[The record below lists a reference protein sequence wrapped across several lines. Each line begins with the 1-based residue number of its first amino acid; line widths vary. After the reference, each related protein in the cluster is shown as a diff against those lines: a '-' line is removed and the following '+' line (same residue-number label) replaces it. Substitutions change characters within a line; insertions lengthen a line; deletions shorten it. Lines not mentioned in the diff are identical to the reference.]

1 MVFKPFTHLARQSF
15 AKTFT
20 HGYAQTVVAATQSS
34 YASSTTPFSPFGN
47 HHSSRFV
54 KPGTVQLHNAFH
66 NASTSAAGVAN
77 KNQPS
82 QTSEGADAGLAA
94 YFEAWQNQQHHGEGK
109 EWKQFQFTKRIGWKG
124 PVIVVEGKGEAKE
137 DLGLPLDALPD
148 RGGLDRAYSTSA
160 VDDIKR
166 AEDDVAEATAVAN
179 VDEAIAKEIHHIQ
192 LSAASR
198 EEAQSNLVSD
208 VHDQSF
214 KNPGSDLGKSDSPS
228 TVSSFG
234 TTIASDQ
241 STGSSGTAA
250 STSMQ
255 ITDSQ
260 ALSDYISML
269 HDSQS
274 FAEIPRVFESMLVK
288 GLRPSIKAYNALLA
302 AAIHLP
308 TAKHHIVP
316 KALDVYSDMLRRK
329 LLPDTAFYTTIIQL
343 LSRRALDVFGM
354 KASMDKKRLRFGGL
368 RESGQ
373 FLFRSN
379 EAEYDILTEDNA
391 LTNAV
396 KLFDSSVA
404 MSMPR
409 VYSSETYQLLVTACA
424 MHNRVDDMIR
434 AYSHMERH
442 GVTPIAAMFPPM
454 IAAFGVSGDLS
465 SAVECYNEYKLLAIA
480 NDAGETAIIDRRDN
494 EVYAAVVKAY
504 AANGHDGG
512 HRFFRKIIDSYGTVT
527 EHRAERVEAVQDTI
541 VLDAFIQECLDSGKF
556 VEAFKTAEEQSLTP
570 FSRSQAMARI
580 CTAAADQNDADLANK
595 TYQHVLPA
603 SVEASAANLS
613 MLALHIRQGN
623 VDLAREYWGIL
634 NSSTELNALSVEPT
648 SMYAIALIG
657 TGNTDEGLVQARQ
670 AFARIRSYSKSTRAR
685 HDVAEEIDEG
695 IELIGAVLADNG
707 LVPSPQASMS
717 FLSAM
722 IENGGLVSP
731 VAERLLA
738 GLGSHNISSLS
749 WQDLTL
755 ALQIEA
761 EIVGDGKAMHDVAH
775 SARFAY
781 LLESVIGNGISVDKR
796 TSELIE
802 HALKTLSPQR
812 PDLSDSWQSYRHAA
826 AQTAFSPAPYTLKAS
841 PAVAKASTYTD
852 TYDPYAA
859 TTDHRG
865 SAVIADELDSHRAK
879 PDAALH
885 EALLRFRNM
894 RRAGRHPR
902 YIVYAK
908 LISSAAKEG
917 RTNLMFDILG
927 MARQDVPL
935 LSQYS
940 VVRHGW
946 TAILDAMVGAC
957 LTVGN
962 RTFAAQFHQEL
973 LDMGSAPTANT
984 FGLYITTLKDS
995 AKTFDEATE
1004 AVRIFHRAKSEGVE
1018 PSSFLYNALVGKLGK
1033 ARRIDDCLYYFA
1045 EMRGLGIRPTS
1056 VTYGTIVNALCRV
1069 SDERFAEELF
1079 DEMESM
1085 SNYKPRPAPYN
1096 SLMQFFLT
1104 TKRDRE
1110 KVLAYYE
1117 RMLSKNIQPT
1127 MHTYKLLIDTYAT
1140 LDPVDL
1146 AAAEGVLDTIRALGQ
1161 KPEAVHYAS
1170 LIHAKGCALH
1180 DIKGA
1185 RQIFDEVL
1193 AQGKVRP
1200 QACIYQ
1206 ALFESMV
1213 ANHCVMDTE
1222 KVLND
1227 MSAKRVEMT
1236 PYIANTLIHGW
1247 AMEKHLAK
1255 SKAVYESVGIEKRE
1269 PSTYEAMTRAFL
1281 TAEDR
1286 DSALGCVQEMLSRG
1300 YPSAVA
1306 GKILDLLG
1314 HSVSRADVVIP
1325 LGH

>member
-47 HHSSRFV
+47 HHSNRFG

-66 NASTSAAGVAN
+66 NASGSPGVAN
-77 KNQPS
+77 KNQSS
-82 QTSEGADAGLAA
+82 QAAESADAGLAA
-94 YFEAWQNQQHHGEGK
+94 YFEAWQNQQRHGEGN
-109 EWKQFQFTKRIGWKG
+109 EWKQFQFTKRIGWEG
-124 PVIVVEGKGEAKE
+124 PTIVVDGKGKE
-137 DLGLPLDALPD
+137 KEELGLRLDALPV
-148 RGGLDRAYSTSA
+148 RGGLDRAYSENA
-160 VDDIKR
+160 IDDIKR

-179 VDEAIAKEIHHIQ
+179 ADEAIAKEIRHIQ
-192 LSAASR
+192 LSTASR
-198 EEAQSNLVSD
+198 EEVQSSVVSD
-208 VHDQSF
+208 SRDEPIKKPVA
-214 KNPGSDLGKSDSPS
+214 DLGKSDSPS
-228 TVSSFG
+228 TVSSSG
-234 TTIASDQ
+234 TTIASDR
-241 STGSSGTAA
+241 SSGSSDTAA
-250 STSMQ
+250 SISVQ
-255 ITDSQ
+255 DADSQ
-260 ALSDYISML
+260 ALSDYISKL

-274 FAEIPRVFESMLVK
+274 FAEIPSVFQSMLVK

-308 TAKHHIVP
+308 TAKHQIVP

-329 LLPDTAFYTTIIQL
+329 LLPDTTFYTTIIQL

-354 KASMDKKRLRFGGL
+354 KANMDKRRLRFGGL

-379 EAEYDILTEDNA
+379 EAEYGIVTEDNA
-391 LTNAV
+391 LSNAV
-396 KLFDSSVA
+396 KLFDSSIT
-404 MSMPR
+404 MSVPR

-424 MHNRVDDMIR
+424 VHNRVDDMIR

-442 GVTPIAAMFPPM
+442 GVTPIATMFPPM
-454 IAAFGVSGDLS
+454 IAAFGVSGDLR
-465 SAVECYNEYKLLAIA
+465 SAVECYNEYKLLAVA
-480 NDAGETAIIDRRDN
+480 HDAGQRAIIDRRDN

-504 AANGHDGG
+504 SVNGHDGG
-512 HRFFRKIIDSYGTVT
+512 QRFFTKVIDSYDTVT
-527 EHRAERVEAVQDTI
+527 ENRKERVEAVQDAI
-541 VLDAFIQECLDSGKF
+541 VLDAFVQERIDSGKLA
-556 VEAFKTAEEQSLTP
+556 EAFKTAEEQSLTP
-570 FSRSQAMARI
+570 SFRSQAMARI
-580 CTAAADQNDADLANK
+580 CTAAADQNETDLANK
-595 TYQHVLPA
+595 SYQHIVPDCA
-603 SVEASAANLS
+603 EASTANLA
-613 MLALHIRQGN
+613 MLAMHVRQGN
-623 VDLAREYWGIL
+623 VNLAREYWGIL
-634 NSSTELNALSVEPT
+634 NSSSDPDALSVEPT
-648 SMYAIALIG
+648 AMYAIALIG
-657 TGNTDEGLVQARQ
+657 SGNTDEGLVQARQ
-670 AFARIRSYSKSTRAR
+670 AFARIRTYSKSANAK

-695 IELIGAVLADNG
+695 IELIGAFLADNG
-707 LVPSPQASMS
+707 LIPSPQASMS

-738 GLGSHNISSLS
+738 GLGPHNISSLS

-761 EIVGDGKAMHDVAH
+761 QLVDDGKATHDVAH

-781 LLESVIGNGISVDKR
+781 LLESVIGNGISTDKR
-796 TSELIE
+796 TSELVE
-802 HALKTLSPQR
+802 HALKAIYPQR
-812 PDLSDSWQSYRHAA
+812 PDLSDRWQSHRHAA
-826 AQTAFSPAPYTLKAS
+826 AQMAFSPAPYTVKAS
-841 PAVAKASTYTD
+841 PALTTASVYAD
-852 TYDPYAA
+852 SFDPYAA

-865 SAVIADELDSHRAK
+865 SAVITDELDGHRTR

-885 EALLRFRNM
+885 EALSRFRNM

-927 MARQDVPL
+927 MARQDIPF
-935 LSQYS
+935 LSQYPI
-940 VVRHGW
+940 VRHGW

-957 LTVGN
+957 LSVGN

-973 LDMGSAPTANT
+973 LDMGAAPTANT

-995 AKTFDEATE
+995 TKTFDEATE
-1004 AVRIFHRAKSEGVE
+1004 AVKIFHRAKSEGVE
-1018 PSSFLYNALVGKLGK
+1018 PSSFLYNALIGKLGK

-1069 SDERFAEELF
+1069 SNERFAEELF
-1079 DEMESM
+1079 EEMESM

-1104 TKRDRE
+1104 TKRDRG

-1117 RMLSKNIQPT
+1117 RMVSKNIQPT
-1127 MHTYKLLIDTYAT
+1127 MHTYKLLIDTHAT

-1180 DIKGA
+1180 DITGA
-1185 RQIFDEVL
+1185 RKIFDEVL
-1193 AQGKVRP
+1193 AKGEVRP
-1200 QACIYQ
+1200 QASLYQ

-1222 KVLND
+1222 RVLDD

-1247 AMEKHLAK
+1247 AMEKNIAK
-1255 SKAVYESVGIEKRE
+1255 SKAVYESIGVEKRE
-1269 PSTYEAMTRAFL
+1269 PSTYEAITRAFL
-1281 TAEDR
+1281 TVEDR
-1286 DSALGCVQEMLSRG
+1286 DSALGCVQEMTSRG

-1314 HSVSRADVVIP
+1314 HGVSRTDVPIP
-1325 LGH
+1325 LGL